1 MSPTQDQLTE
11 IYVLR
16 HATPAKSDVPNRS
29 RPLSDLGQC
38 QAMELATNLS
48 DLGITAIYTSPF
60 KRAVNTV
67 MPFCKMANLTP
78 VEREDLRESE
88 QDEQLP
94 EVRSRLMQA
103 LTSIAESN
111 PTKNSLVC
119 THGGWFWAVISYF
132 DKNFDYEDYE

>member
-1 MSPTQDQLTE
+1 
-11 IYVLR
+11 
-16 HATPAKSDVPNRS
+16 
-29 RPLSDLGQC
+29 
-38 QAMELATNLS
+38 MELATNLS

-111 PTKNSLVC
+111 PTPSSAHTVDAFGQSSL
-119 THGGWFWAVISYF
+119 TSTKTSIT
-132 DKNFDYEDYE
+132 KITNN